1 MNDDLELLHKS
12 DFFELV
18 KFRDYEFIKGSPT
31 IAVLP
36 VLVADRKIILRKEFL
51 PCWQYQEPH
60 RQLFLTS
67 VTGCVE
73 EDETLDAAVLR
84 ELREETGVIVTGE
97 YKVLRGRTMYIGK
110 HSNMTVTPFILLL
123 SQYSLE
129 TPTGDGSVFE
139 AKSDHMVVNLNEID
153 NYQVDDMVTNY
164 LIMLLAQS
172 FSLPTVPAAT

>member
-1 MNDDLELLHKS
+1 MNDVLEQLHKS
-12 DFFELV
+12 EFFELV
-18 KFRDYEFIKGSPT
+18 KYNNYEFIKGRPT

-36 VLVADRKIILRKEFL
+36 VLVADRKVILRQEYL

-60 RQLFLTS
+60 REMFLTS

-73 EDETLDAAVLR
+73 EDESLDTAVLR
-84 ELREETGVIVTGE
+84 ELREETGIIVTGE

-123 SQYSLE
+123 SQYAEE
-129 TPTGDGSVFE
+129 TPTGDGSEFE
-139 AKSDHMVVNLNEID
+139 AKSKHMIVNLEEID
-153 NYQVDDMVTNY
+153 NYQVDDMVSNY

-172 FSLPTVPAAT
+172 FSMPVVPTSD